1 MLVACSTESPATPA
15 SSPSPSSP
23 SSTASPSAVARQVLP
38 PAKSLPIVALC
49 SQQLTTD
56 QNGVAGPLICTDGAL
71 NVLAWNRLA
80 PTTPRVLAAGAAATV
95 KGVQTALCRDVNLS
109 HAAVLDELGAYEL
122 AAAYYGWHF
131 STDPTDILYSM
142 SKCPR

>member
-1 MLVACSTESPATPA
+1 MSA
-15 SSPSPSSP
+15 
-23 SSTASPSAVARQVLP
+23 ASPVAMQVLP
-38 PAKSLPIVALC
+38 PAKSLPMVALC

-80 PTTPRVLAAGAAATV
+80 PITPRVLALGSAASV
-95 KGVQTALCRDVNLS
+95 LGVQTAVCRDVNLS
-109 HAAVLDELGAYEL
+109 HSAVLDELSGFDL